1 MRDACDAALYILR
14 RAHCKLRSGLRR
26 AGKELGAGA
35 RAYVRSSANV
45 EDMEGMS
52 GAGLYES
59 VPNVDAASPEELGAA
74 VARVWASLYTRR
86 AVLTRRAAGAP
97 PLTCTA
103 PCRLLCVHP
112 DLLCHFISTRSN
124 SHLTWSAGIAEHA
137 KLRGVVTEQLP
148 RNMPIYGWLLD
159 PREPAQHFRALLATL
174 NNYSLDSAV

>member
-1 MRDACDAALYILR
+1 MREACGAALYIL
-14 RAHCKLRSGLRR
+14 HCIHRKLRSGLRR

-97 PLTCTA
+97 APPPPPLDSFA
-103 PCRLLCVHP
+103 PSPVLAVQ
-112 DLLCHFISTRSN
+112 IS
-124 SHLTWSAGIAEHA
+124 
-137 KLRGVVTEQLP
+137 
-148 RNMPIYGWLLD
+148 MPI
-159 PREPAQHFRALLATL
+159 HFNSPKHSSGMMVCFDR
-174 NNYSLDSAV
+174 

>member
-1 MRDACDAALYILR
+1 MWCCAVYTACV
-14 RAHCKLRSGLRR
+14 HCKLRSGLRR

-97 PLTCTA
+97 TLTW
-103 PCRLLCVHP
+103 PPPRRLLRVP
-112 DLLCHFISTRSN
+112 DLFCQLMSTRSS

-137 KLRGVVTEQLP
+137 KLNGVVISGDRAAPEDFA
-148 RNMPIYGWLLD
+148 D
-159 PREPAQHFRALLATL
+159 PRLAP
-174 NNYSLDSAV
+174 